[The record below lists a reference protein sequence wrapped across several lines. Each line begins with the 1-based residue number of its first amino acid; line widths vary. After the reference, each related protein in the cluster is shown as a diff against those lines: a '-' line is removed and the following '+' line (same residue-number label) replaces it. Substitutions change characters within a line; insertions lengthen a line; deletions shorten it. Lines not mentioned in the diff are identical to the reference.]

1 MAPAITGVNSDQSNH
16 ELKPDRINTVSS
28 SSSHPASAAR
38 SGGSCRK
45 RAYPSGERRDS
56 AVKKQRTILFTSYH
70 PQHEQ
75 QQQQGQERQQNT
87 MARCRK
93 NGDQKTQV
101 DLQKQKKGQT
111 LSLQPTSPLLSA
123 GDADEQ
129 EPSDTREASRP
140 SFDEFDGKSCK
151 MSFTDF
157 LESSSSSSSSPPP
170 SSKPLPLTDK
180 DFPQPSQSSLPKKQQ
195 QSEGGRTRRERRINN
210 QHQEEGE
217 DEEEGEGTRKMI
229 GVEKLRVGDLVVV
242 GRSFLDLN
250 LIARETYEIKAIY
263 YQRIG

>member
-1 MAPAITGVNSDQSNH
+1 MQDS
-16 ELKPDRINTVSS
+16 LKSL
-28 SSSHPASAAR
+28 
-38 SGGSCRK
+38 GS
-45 RAYPSGERRDS
+45 
-56 AVKKQRTILFTSYH
+56 
-70 PQHEQ
+70 
-75 QQQQGQERQQNT
+75 
-87 MARCRK
+87 
-93 NGDQKTQV
+93 
-101 DLQKQKKGQT
+101 
-111 LSLQPTSPLLSA
+111 
-123 GDADEQ
+123 
-129 EPSDTREASRP
+129 
-140 SFDEFDGKSCK
+140 
-151 MSFTDF
+151 F
-157 LESSSSSSSSPPP
+157 LVPPSSSSSSSSPPP